1 MSTFPKQ
8 TVCNSEN
15 HKVTLQVQETLVY
28 ATGLAQAD
36 KIWNQ
41 MGCPNLLAGAKPPRE
56 SLEDTELSKNVI
68 CELLNDSILK
78 GRSENVTNVSK
89 LEAILVI

>member
-1 MSTFPKQ
+1 MCTFPKQ

-15 HKVTLQVQETLVY
+15 HKVAVQVQETLVY

-36 KIWNQ
+36 KIWNL

-56 SLEDTELSKNVI
+56 SLQDPDLSKK
-68 CELLNDSILK
+68 IL
-78 GRSENVTNVSK
+78 SMSY
-89 LEAILVI
+89 

>member
-1 MSTFPKQ
+1 MCTFPKQ

-15 HKVTLQVQETLVY
+15 HKVTVQVQETLVY

-36 KIWNQ
+36 KIWNL

-56 SLEDTELSKNVI
+56 SLQDPDLSKKNVI
-68 CELLNDSILK
+68 YELLNDSILK
-78 GRSENVTNVSK
+78 GRSGNKCLQT
-89 LEAILVI
+89 